1 MIRIYASLV
10 LLFSSSLLFAQQ
22 REPLDRIAAVINDE
36 IILKSEIDMQAQYY
50 AYSNNLYRV
59 TPQLWSEILQNAV
72 SNKIMLA
79 KAKLDSISVPSAQ
92 VEADLD
98 QRIDYLTQRLG
109 SETAVRDYY
118 GKSILQIRNELR
130 DNIRKE
136 KMVAQIKQKEFGSLA
151 VTTPEVADFYTM
163 FQDSMPL
170 LPASAELY
178 QIFIYPEQTAES
190 QQKSLNKINAIKD
203 SIKAGVS
210 FEEMA
215 KRHSE
220 DGSASKG
227 GDLGFFKRGELVS
240 RFEAAAYE
248 LEPGQMSDVVET
260 EFGYHLIQMIERRG
274 ESINTR
280 HILIR
285 SDKAALD
292 HGAAIAKLTTW
303 REEILSGK
311 ETFQN
316 IAAVYSKDEFARNK
330 GYMGKVP
337 LNEMQ
342 DVMKNLVETTP
353 SGDISVPAQISSSNG
368 QTGYH
373 IIWVKKKLPEH
384 KMNLNDDK
392 EELTSMALE
401 HKRTTAFT
409 NWLEKAK
416 KDVFVEVR
424 MSSPTD

>member
-1 MIRIYASLV
+1 MIRFFVFCSLFFSASV
-10 LLFSSSLLFAQQ
+10 LFAQE
-22 REPLDRIAAVINDE
+22 RVALDRIAAVINDE

-50 AYSNNLYRV
+50 AYANNIYRV
-59 TPQLWSEILQNAV
+59 TPQLWSDILQNTI

-130 DNIRKE
+130 DNIKKE
-136 KMVAQIKQKEFGSLA
+136 KMVAQIKQKEFGSLS
-151 VTTPEVADFYTM
+151 VTSPEIAEFYAQ
-163 FQDSMPL
+163 FQDSMPV
-170 LPASAELY
+170 LPASTELY
-178 QIFIYPEQTAES
+178 QIFIYPEPTAES
-190 QQKSLNKINAIKD
+190 QAKSLNKINAIKD
-203 SIKAGVS
+203 SIKAGAS

-215 KRHSE
+215 IRHSE

-280 HILIR
+280 HILVR

-292 HGAAIAKLTTW
+292 HAAAISKLTTW

-316 IAAVYSKDEFARNK
+316 IAAVFSKDEFAKNK

-337 LNEMQ
+337 VSEMQ
-342 DVMKNLVETTP
+342 DVMKNLVESTKE
-353 SGDISVPAQISSSNG
+353 GDISIPAQLNSSTG

-384 KMNLNDDK
+384 KMNLNDDS
-392 EELTSMALE
+392 EELSNMALE
-401 HKRTTAFT
+401 YKRTTAFT

-416 KDVFVEVR
+416 KDVFVEIR
-424 MSSPTD
+424 MSAPTE